1 MSTADSIAAIV
12 AGLRATHDDLAL
24 PDSCDVI
31 RVTGTVAD
39 GRGGTTDVEET
50 VATVR
55 CALDVAGI
63 TGQEGVSGSVE
74 TVTLPYVITLPYGT
88 DVTEADTIGVGA
100 RRFAVET
107 VRTGGDYD
115 VATEVTAREVG

>member
-1 MSTADSIAAIV
+1 MSTADTIATIV

-31 RVTGTVAD
+31 RTTQVSD
-39 GRGGTTDVEET
+39 GRGGTTTTE
-50 VATVR
+50 ATVGPYR
-55 CALDVAGI
+55 CSLAVSGLS
-63 TGQEGVSGSVE
+63 GQEGVAGSVE

-88 DVTEADTIGVGA
+88 DVTEQDTIGVGE